1 VASGVTAMS
10 SKPDKPPDEPS
21 SPSCFAH
28 EADDVY
34 MGFASQEE
42 IAALVK
48 EIRGTAFEQAPAR
61 DRLARRLRLMLPKV
75 RNEQL
80 YPRLSALLQT
90 LEAGN
95 VPADELLKAIG

>member
-1 VASGVTAMS
+1 MS
-10 SKPDKPPDEPS
+10 PKPDKPPDEPS

-34 MGFASQEE
+34 MGFASQAE
-42 IAALVK
+42 IAALAK
-48 EIRGTAFEQAPAR
+48 EIRETAFDQAPAR
-61 DRLARRLRLMLPKV
+61 ARLAGRLRPMLPKV

-80 YPRLSALLQT
+80 YRRLSALLAT